1 MRNRNFFLSVL
12 FFFSTILGLSAQD
25 LSYYLPAGTNY
36 NPAIP
41 KPKDVIYHEVGQW
54 HVTHDRLVAYMK
66 ALATAAP
73 ERIKAETMG
82 FTYEGRPQ
90 VLLIITSPENHR
102 NLEKIRLQHLQL
114 SNPATAANTSIDEMP
129 AVVWIGHSIHGNE
142 PSGSNASL
150 LTAYHLAAA
159 QGASIENLL
168 RNTIILFD
176 PSFNPDGLQRFSTW
190 ANQHKS
196 KNLVSDPNSREFN
209 EVWPGGRFNHYWF
222 DLNRDW
228 LPAVHVESQNR
239 LRWFHLWKPNVLTDH
254 HEQGT
259 NATFFFQPGVP
270 SRVNPL
276 TPGKNQELTA
286 ALAKFHARV
295 LDSIGTFYFTK
306 EGYDDFYYGKGSTYP
321 DINGGVGIL
330 FEQASSR
337 GHLQESTNGLLS
349 FPATIR
355 NQFNTA
361 LSTLEG
367 ALVLRKDFLSFQ
379 RDFYK
384 QVPARAAAHPVKA
397 YVVGAKKDQPRIREF
412 ATLLQRHQIKIY
424 GLPADWS
431 DTDFQKGYSFMVP
444 LDQPQHTLI
453 RTIFEK
459 TADYKDS
466 LFYDITSWT
475 LPLAMGLQAKE
486 LTAMPASMGEPIATP
501 QLAELDGATL
511 PNISVSGTTYAL
523 LVEWDNLYAPAALY
537 QLQQRGVMVKVATQP
552 FEIAVGN
559 TVRRF
564 EYGTLL
570 IPAQQSGMSKT
581 DLQNLVNSLIEKYR
595 VVVYPVAT
603 GFSGAG
609 VDLGSAKFVTLEKP
623 TVALLTGSGVNATDA
638 GEVWHLLDQ
647 RMDITAS
654 HIEPISVKRLDLS
667 RYNTIV
673 MVGGNYGDLD
683 KDKIKNWVQ
692 QGGTLVVLEEAI
704 NWAVQSGIS
713 TASFKKV
720 KSATDSTQFRAY
732 ETRDE
737 VAGAQQVRGA
747 ILGATYDP
755 SHPLAFGYHQKE
767 VSLFKANRIYM
778 EKSKSPYQTPFVYG
792 KQPMQSGWMSK
803 ENREAAS
810 GSAAVTV
817 SSLGSGRVIN
827 IADNPNFR
835 AYWLGGSKLFL
846 NALFFGQVIDL
857 GGGRSWE

>member
-1 MRNRNFFLSVL
+1 MRYKKILFSAL
-12 FFFSTILGLSAQD
+12 FFFGALTCVLAQE
-25 LSYYLPAGTNY
+25 LSYYLPTGYNY

-41 KPKDVIYHEVGQW
+41 KPKDVIFHEVGQW
-54 HVTHDRLVAYMK
+54 HVTHDRLVTYMK
-66 ALATAAP
+66 ALAVAAP
-73 ERIKAETMG
+73 DRIKLETMG
-82 FTYEGRPQ
+82 YTYEGRPQ

-114 SNPATAANTSIDEMP
+114 SDPVAATNVAIDDMP
-129 AVVWIGHSIHGNE
+129 SVVWIGHSIHGNE

-159 QGASIENLL
+159 SGASIDRLL
-168 RNTIILFD
+168 ANTVILFD

-239 LRWFHLWKPNVLTDH
+239 LRWFQAWKPNLLTDH

-276 TPGKNQELTA
+276 TPAKNQELTA
-286 ALAKFHARV
+286 ALAQFHAHV

-321 DINGGVGIL
+321 DINGAVGIL

-361 LSTLEG
+361 LSTLQG
-367 ALVLRKDFLSFQ
+367 ALALRKDLLGYQ

-384 QVPARAAAHPVKA
+384 QAPARAAAHPVKA
-397 YVVGAKKDQPRIREF
+397 YVVGAKNDQLRIREF
-412 ATLLQRHQIKIY
+412 ATLLNRHQIKMY
-424 GLPADWS
+424 ALPAS
-431 DTDFQKGYSFMVP
+431 LANGDFQDRYAFVVP

-453 RTIFEK
+453 RTIFER
-459 TADYKDS
+459 TSEYKDS

-475 LPLAMGLQAKE
+475 LPLAMGLQTKE
-486 LTAMPASMGEPIATP
+486 LTTLPASLGS
-501 QLAELDGATL
+501 QLKLDEKTL
-511 PNISVSGTTYAL
+511 LDDAVIDDLSIGSTTYAL
-523 LVEWDNLYAPAALY
+523 LMEWDNLYAPAALY
-537 QLQQRGVMVKVATQP
+537 QLLQKGVMVKVATQP
-552 FEIAVGN
+552 FDITVGD
-559 TVRRF
+559 TSRHF

-570 IPAQQSGMSKT
+570 IPIQQSGWTRSALEELLNKLLASYHT
-581 DLQNLVNSLIEKYR
+581 PIHQLT
-595 VVVYPVAT
+595 T
-603 GFSGAG
+603 GFSTSG
-609 VDLGSAKFVTLEKP
+609 VDLGSSKFVTLAKP
-623 TVALLTGSGVNATDA
+623 QVALLTGAGVNATDA

-647 RMDITAS
+647 RMDIPAS
-654 HIEPISVKRLDLS
+654 HVEPSSVKRIDLD
-667 RYNTIV
+667 RYNSII
-673 MVGGNYGDLD
+673 MVGGNYSELD
-683 KDKIKNWVQ
+683 KEKIKTWVQ
-692 QGGTLVVLEEAI
+692 QGGTLIVLEEAI
-704 NWAVQSGIS
+704 SWAVQSGIS
-713 TASFKKV
+713 NATFKRV

-732 ETRDE
+732 DTRDE

-755 SHPLAFGYHQKE
+755 SHPLAFGYRQNE
-767 VSLFKANRIYM
+767 VSLFKANRIFM
-778 EKSKSPYQTPFVYG
+778 EKSKNPYQTPFVYG

-803 ENREAAS
+803 ENREAAA

-846 NALFFGQVIDL
+846 NAIFFGQVIDL
-857 GGGRSWE
+857 GGGRNWE

>member
-1 MRNRNFFLSVL
+1 MRYKKILFSAL
-12 FFFSTILGLSAQD
+12 FFFGALTCVLAQE
-25 LSYYLPAGTNY
+25 LSYYLPTGYNY

-41 KPKDVIYHEVGQW
+41 KPKDVIFHEVGQW
-54 HVTHDRLVAYMK
+54 HVTHDRLVTYMK
-66 ALATAAP
+66 ALAVAAP
-73 ERIKAETMG
+73 DRIKLETMG
-82 FTYEGRPQ
+82 YTYEGRPQ

-114 SNPATAANTSIDEMP
+114 SDPVAATNVAIDDMP
-129 AVVWIGHSIHGNE
+129 SVVWIGHSIHGNE

-159 QGASIENLL
+159 SGASIDRLL
-168 RNTIILFD
+168 ANTVILFD

-239 LRWFHLWKPNVLTDH
+239 LRWFQAWKPNLLTDH

-276 TPGKNQELTA
+276 TPAKNQELTA
-286 ALAKFHARV
+286 ALAQFHAHV

-321 DINGGVGIL
+321 DINGAVGIL

-361 LSTLEG
+361 LSTLQG
-367 ALVLRKDFLSFQ
+367 ALALRKDLLGYQ

-384 QVPARAAAHPVKA
+384 QAPARAAAHPVKA
-397 YVVGAKKDQPRIREF
+397 YVVGAKNDQLRIREF
-412 ATLLQRHQIKIY
+412 ATLLNRHQIKMY
-424 GLPADWS
+424 ALPAS
-431 DTDFQKGYSFMVP
+431 LANGDFQDRYAFVVP

-453 RTIFEK
+453 RTIFER
-459 TADYKDS
+459 TSEYKDS

-475 LPLAMGLQAKE
+475 LPLAMGLQTKE
-486 LTAMPASMGEPIATP
+486 LTTLPASLGS
-501 QLAELDGATL
+501 QLKLDEKTL
-511 PNISVSGTTYAL
+511 LDDAVIDDLFIGSTTYAL
-523 LVEWDNLYAPAALY
+523 LMEWDNLYAPAALY
-537 QLQQRGVMVKVATQP
+537 QLLQKGVMVKVATQP
-552 FEIAVGN
+552 FDIAVGA
-559 TVRRF
+559 TSRHF

-570 IPAQQSGMSKT
+570 IPIQQSGWTRSALEELLNKLLASYHT
-581 DLQNLVNSLIEKYR
+581 PIHQLT
-595 VVVYPVAT
+595 T
-603 GFSGAG
+603 GFSTSG
-609 VDLGSAKFVTLEKP
+609 VDLGSSKFVTLAKP
-623 TVALLTGSGVNATDA
+623 QVALLTGAGVNATDA

-647 RMDITAS
+647 RMDIPAS
-654 HIEPISVKRLDLS
+654 HVEPSSVKRIDLD
-667 RYNTIV
+667 RYNSII
-673 MVGGNYGDLD
+673 MVGGNYSELD
-683 KDKIKNWVQ
+683 KEKIKTWVQ
-692 QGGTLVVLEEAI
+692 QGGTLIVLEEAI
-704 NWAVQSGIS
+704 SWAVQSGIS
-713 TASFKKV
+713 NATFKRV

-732 ETRDE
+732 DTRDE

-755 SHPLAFGYHQKE
+755 SHPLAFGYRQNE
-767 VSLFKANRIYM
+767 VSLFKANRIFM
-778 EKSKSPYQTPFVYG
+778 EKSKNPYQTPFVYG

-803 ENREAAS
+803 ENREAAA

-846 NALFFGQVIDL
+846 NAIFFGQVIDL
-857 GGGRSWE
+857 GGGRNWE

>member
-1 MRNRNFFLSVL
+1 MRYKKILFSAL
-12 FFFSTILGLSAQD
+12 FFFGALTCVLAQE
-25 LSYYLPAGTNY
+25 LSYYLPTGYNY

-41 KPKDVIYHEVGQW
+41 KPKDVIFHEVGQW
-54 HVTHDRLVAYMK
+54 HVTHDRLVTYMK
-66 ALATAAP
+66 ALAVAAP
-73 ERIKAETMG
+73 DRIKLETMG
-82 FTYEGRPQ
+82 YTYEGRPQ

-114 SNPATAANTSIDEMP
+114 SDPVAATNVAIDDMP
-129 AVVWIGHSIHGNE
+129 SVVWIGHSIHGNE

-159 QGASIENLL
+159 SGASIDRLL
-168 RNTIILFD
+168 ANTVILFD

-239 LRWFHLWKPNVLTDH
+239 LRWFQAWKPNLLTDH

-276 TPGKNQELTA
+276 TPAKNQELTA
-286 ALAKFHARV
+286 ALAQFHAHV

-321 DINGGVGIL
+321 DINGAVGIL

-361 LSTLEG
+361 LSTLQG
-367 ALVLRKDFLSFQ
+367 ALALRKDLLGYQ

-384 QVPARAAAHPVKA
+384 QAPARAAAHPVKA
-397 YVVGAKKDQPRIREF
+397 YVVGAKNDQLRIREF
-412 ATLLQRHQIKIY
+412 ATLLNRHQIKMY
-424 GLPADWS
+424 ALPAS
-431 DTDFQKGYSFMVP
+431 LANGDFQDRYAFVVP

-453 RTIFEK
+453 RTIFER
-459 TADYKDS
+459 TSEYKDS

-475 LPLAMGLQAKE
+475 LPLAMGLQTKE
-486 LTAMPASMGEPIATP
+486 LTTLPASLGS
-501 QLAELDGATL
+501 QLKLDEKTL
-511 PNISVSGTTYAL
+511 LDDAVIDDLSIGSTTYAL
-523 LVEWDNLYAPAALY
+523 LMEWDNLYAPAALY
-537 QLQQRGVMVKVATQP
+537 QLLQKGVMVKVATQP
-552 FEIAVGN
+552 FDITVGD
-559 TVRRF
+559 TSRHF

-570 IPAQQSGMSKT
+570 IPIQQSGWTRSALEELLNKLLASYHT
-581 DLQNLVNSLIEKYR
+581 PIHQLT
-595 VVVYPVAT
+595 T
-603 GFSGAG
+603 GFSTSG
-609 VDLGSAKFVTLEKP
+609 VDLGSSKFVTLAKP
-623 TVALLTGSGVNATDA
+623 QVALLTGAGVNATDA

-647 RMDITAS
+647 RMDIPAS
-654 HIEPISVKRLDLS
+654 HVEPSSVKRIDLD
-667 RYNTIV
+667 RYNAII
-673 MVGGNYGDLD
+673 MVGGNYSELD
-683 KDKIKNWVQ
+683 KEKIKTWVQ
-692 QGGTLVVLEEAI
+692 QGGTLIVLEEAI

-713 TASFKKV
+713 NATFKRV

-732 ETRDE
+732 DTRDE

-755 SHPLAFGYHQKE
+755 SHPLAFGYRQNE
-767 VSLFKANRIYM
+767 VSLFKANRIFM
-778 EKSKSPYQTPFVYG
+778 EKSKNPYQTPFVYG

-803 ENREAAS
+803 ENREAAA

-846 NALFFGQVIDL
+846 NAIFFGQVIDL
-857 GGGRSWE
+857 GGGRNWE

>member
-1 MRNRNFFLSVL
+1 MRYKKILFSTLL
-12 FFFSTILGLSAQD
+12 FFCALGGAFAQP
-25 LSYYLPAGTNY
+25 LSYYLPSGYTY
-36 NPAIP
+36 RSTVP
-41 KPKDVIYHEVGQW
+41 KPDEVIHHHVGAW
-54 HVTHDRLVAYMK
+54 HVTHDRLVNYMQ
-66 ALATAAP
+66 ALAAAAP
-73 ERIKAETMG
+73 DRIKLEVMG
-82 FTYEGRPQ
+82 YTYENRPQ
-90 VLLIITSPENHR
+90 VLLIITSPDNHR

-114 SNPATAANTSIDEMP
+114 SNPATAATTPIEDMP

-150 LTAYHLAAA
+150 LTAYHLAAG
-159 QGASIENLL
+159 QGPQIDQLL
-168 RNTIILFD
+168 KNTVILFD

-196 KNLVSDPNSREFN
+196 KNLVADPNSREFN

-239 LRWFHLWKPNVLTDH
+239 LRWFHGWKPNLLTDH

-276 TPGKNQELTA
+276 TPAKNQELTA
-286 ALAKFHARV
+286 AMAKFHARV

-337 GHLQESTNGLLS
+337 GHLQESSNGLLS
-349 FPATIR
+349 FPTTIR

-367 ALVLRKDFLSFQ
+367 ALALRKDLLNYQ
-379 RDFYK
+379 REFYM
-384 QVPARAAAHPVKA
+384 QAPARAAAHPIKA
-397 YVVGAKKDQPRIREF
+397 YVVGASKDQRLIQEF
-412 ATLLQRHQIKIY
+412 ATLLNRHQIKMY
-424 GLPADWS
+424 TLPTNLAGA
-431 DTDFQKGYSFMVP
+431 DFQQGHAFVVP
-444 LDQPQHTLI
+444 LDQPQHSLI
-453 RTIFEK
+453 RTIFERM
-459 TADYKDS
+459 TEYKDS

-475 LPLAMGLQAKE
+475 LPLAMGLQTKE
-486 LTAMPASMGEPIATP
+486 LTALPASLEP
-501 QLAELDGATL
+501 LDLSVGLSGAVMADL
-511 PNISVSGTTYAL
+511 KASPSTYAFL
-523 LVEWDNLYAPAALY
+523 MEWDNLYAPAALY
-537 QLQQRGVMVKVATQP
+537 QLQQRGIMVKVATQP
-552 FEIAVGN
+552 FEISVSGSN
-559 TVRRF
+559 RQF
-564 EYGTLL
+564 GYGTLL
-570 IPAQQSGMSKT
+570 IPALQTGLSK
-581 DLQNLVNSLIEKYR
+581 DQLVTELNNQ
-595 VVVYPVAT
+595 VYVYGVKISPVQT

-623 TVALLTGSGVNATDA
+623 QVALLAGAGVNATDA

-647 RMDITAS
+647 RMNIPAS
-654 HIEPISVKRLDLS
+654 HVEPVSIKRINLD
-667 RYNTIV
+667 RYNTII
-673 MVGGNYGDLD
+673 MVGGNYSELD
-683 KDKIKNWVQ
+683 KDKMKNWVQ
-692 QGGTLVVLEEAI
+692 QGGNLIVLEEAI

-713 TASFKKV
+713 NATFKKV

-767 VSLFKANRIYM
+767 VSLFKANRIFM
-778 EKSKSPYQTPFVYG
+778 EKSKNPYQTPFVYG
-792 KQPMQSGWMSK
+792 KQPLQSGWMSK
-803 ENREAAS
+803 ENREAAA
-810 GSAAVTV
+810 GSAAVTI

-846 NALFFGQVIDL
+846 NALFFGQVIDV
-857 GGGRSWE
+857 GGARNWE

>member
-1 MRNRNFFLSVL
+1 MRYKKILFSAL
-12 FFFSTILGLSAQD
+12 FFFGALTCVLAQE
-25 LSYYLPAGTNY
+25 LSYYLPTGYNY

-41 KPKDVIYHEVGQW
+41 KPKDVIFHEVGQW
-54 HVTHDRLVAYMK
+54 HVTHDRLVTYMK
-66 ALATAAP
+66 ALAVAAP
-73 ERIKAETMG
+73 DRIKLETMG
-82 FTYEGRPQ
+82 YTYEGRPQ

-114 SNPATAANTSIDEMP
+114 SDPVAATNVAIDDMP
-129 AVVWIGHSIHGNE
+129 SVVWIGHSIHGNE

-159 QGASIENLL
+159 SGASIDRLL
-168 RNTIILFD
+168 ANTVILFD

-239 LRWFHLWKPNVLTDH
+239 LRWFQAWKPNLLTDH

-276 TPGKNQELTA
+276 TPAKNQELTA
-286 ALAKFHARV
+286 ALAQFHAHV

-321 DINGGVGIL
+321 DINGAVGIL

-361 LSTLEG
+361 LSTLQG
-367 ALVLRKDFLSFQ
+367 ALALRKDLLGYQ

-384 QVPARAAAHPVKA
+384 QAPARAAAHPVKA
-397 YVVGAKKDQPRIREF
+397 YVVGAKNDQLRIREF
-412 ATLLQRHQIKIY
+412 ATLLNRHQIKMY
-424 GLPADWS
+424 ALPAS
-431 DTDFQKGYSFMVP
+431 LANGDFQDRYAFVVP

-453 RTIFEK
+453 RTIFER
-459 TADYKDS
+459 TSEFKDS

-475 LPLAMGLQAKE
+475 LPLAMGLQTKE
-486 LTAMPASMGEPIATP
+486 LTTLPASLGS
-501 QLAELDGATL
+501 QLKLDEKTL
-511 PNISVSGTTYAL
+511 LDDAVIDDLSIGSTTYAL
-523 LVEWDNLYAPAALY
+523 LMEWDNLYAPAALY
-537 QLQQRGVMVKVATQP
+537 QLLQKGVMVKVATQP
-552 FEIAVGN
+552 FDITVGD
-559 TVRRF
+559 TSRHF

-570 IPAQQSGMSKT
+570 IPIQQSGWTRSALEELLNKLLASYHT
-581 DLQNLVNSLIEKYR
+581 PIHQLT
-595 VVVYPVAT
+595 T
-603 GFSGAG
+603 GFSTSG
-609 VDLGSAKFVTLEKP
+609 VDLGSSKFVTLAKP
-623 TVALLTGSGVNATDA
+623 QVALLTGAGVNATDA

-647 RMDITAS
+647 RMDIPAS
-654 HIEPISVKRLDLS
+654 HVEPSSVKRIDLD
-667 RYNTIV
+667 RYNSII
-673 MVGGNYGDLD
+673 MVGGNYSELD
-683 KDKIKNWVQ
+683 KEKIKTWVQ
-692 QGGTLVVLEEAI
+692 QGGTLIVLEEAI
-704 NWAVQSGIS
+704 SWAVQSGIS
-713 TASFKKV
+713 NATFKRV

-732 ETRDE
+732 DTRDE

-755 SHPLAFGYHQKE
+755 SHPLAFGYRQNE
-767 VSLFKANRIYM
+767 VSLFKANRIFM
-778 EKSKSPYQTPFVYG
+778 EKSKNPYQTPFVYG

-803 ENREAAS
+803 ENREAAA

-846 NALFFGQVIDL
+846 NAIFFGQVIDL
-857 GGGRSWE
+857 GGGRNWE

>member
-1 MRNRNFFLSVL
+1 MRYKKILFSAL
-12 FFFSTILGLSAQD
+12 FFFGALTCVLAQE
-25 LSYYLPAGTNY
+25 LSYYLPTGSNY

-41 KPKDVIYHEVGQW
+41 KPKDVIFHEVGQW
-54 HVTHDRLVAYMK
+54 HVTHDRLVTYMK
-66 ALATAAP
+66 ALAVAAP
-73 ERIKAETMG
+73 DRIKLETMG
-82 FTYEGRPQ
+82 YTYEGRPQ

-114 SNPATAANTSIDEMP
+114 SDPVAATNVAIDDMP
-129 AVVWIGHSIHGNE
+129 SVVWIGHSIHGNE

-159 QGASIENLL
+159 SGASIDRLL
-168 RNTIILFD
+168 ANTVILFD

-239 LRWFHLWKPNVLTDH
+239 LRWFQAWKPNLLTDH

-276 TPGKNQELTA
+276 TPAKNQELTA
-286 ALAKFHARV
+286 ALAQFHAHV

-321 DINGGVGIL
+321 DINGAVGIL

-361 LSTLEG
+361 LSTLQG
-367 ALVLRKDFLSFQ
+367 ALALRKDLLGYQ

-384 QVPARAAAHPVKA
+384 QAPARAAAHPVKA
-397 YVVGAKKDQPRIREF
+397 YVVGAKNDQLRIREF
-412 ATLLQRHQIKIY
+412 ATLLNRHQIKMY
-424 GLPADWS
+424 ALPAS
-431 DTDFQKGYSFMVP
+431 LANGDFQDRYAFVVP

-453 RTIFEK
+453 RTIFER
-459 TADYKDS
+459 TSEYKDS

-475 LPLAMGLQAKE
+475 LPLAMGLQTKE
-486 LTAMPASMGEPIATP
+486 LTTLPASLGS
-501 QLAELDGATL
+501 QLKLDEKTL
-511 PNISVSGTTYAL
+511 LDDAVIDDLSIGSTTYAL
-523 LVEWDNLYAPAALY
+523 LMEWDNLYAPAALY
-537 QLQQRGVMVKVATQP
+537 QLLQKGVMVKVATQP
-552 FEIAVGN
+552 FDITVGD
-559 TVRRF
+559 TSRHF

-570 IPAQQSGMSKT
+570 IPIQQSGWTRSALEELLNKLLASYHT
-581 DLQNLVNSLIEKYR
+581 PIHQLT
-595 VVVYPVAT
+595 T
-603 GFSGAG
+603 GFSTSG
-609 VDLGSAKFVTLEKP
+609 VDLGSSKFVTLAKP
-623 TVALLTGSGVNATDA
+623 QVALLTGAGVNATDA

-647 RMDITAS
+647 RMDIPAS
-654 HIEPISVKRLDLS
+654 HVEPSSVKRIDLD
-667 RYNTIV
+667 RYNSII
-673 MVGGNYGDLD
+673 MVGGNYSELD
-683 KDKIKNWVQ
+683 KEKIKTWVQ
-692 QGGTLVVLEEAI
+692 QGGTLIVLEEAI
-704 NWAVQSGIS
+704 SWAVQSGIS
-713 TASFKKV
+713 NATFKRV

-732 ETRDE
+732 DTRDE

-755 SHPLAFGYHQKE
+755 SHPLAFGYRQNE
-767 VSLFKANRIYM
+767 VSLFKANRIFM
-778 EKSKSPYQTPFVYG
+778 EKSKNPYQTPFVYG

-803 ENREAAS
+803 ENREAAA

-846 NALFFGQVIDL
+846 NAIFFGQVIDL
-857 GGGRSWE
+857 GGGRNWE

>member
-1 MRNRNFFLSVL
+1 MRYKKILFSAL
-12 FFFSTILGLSAQD
+12 FFFGALTCVLAQE
-25 LSYYLPAGTNY
+25 LSYYLPTGYNY

-41 KPKDVIYHEVGQW
+41 KPKDVIFHEVGQW
-54 HVTHDRLVAYMK
+54 HVTHDRLVTYMK
-66 ALATAAP
+66 ALAVAAP
-73 ERIKAETMG
+73 DRIKLETMG
-82 FTYEGRPQ
+82 YTYEGRPQ

-114 SNPATAANTSIDEMP
+114 SDPVAATNVAIDDMP
-129 AVVWIGHSIHGNE
+129 SVVWIGHSIHGNE

-159 QGASIENLL
+159 SGASIDRLL
-168 RNTIILFD
+168 ANTVILFD

-239 LRWFHLWKPNVLTDH
+239 LRWFQAWKPNLLTDH

-276 TPGKNQELTA
+276 TPAKNQELTA
-286 ALAKFHARV
+286 ALAQFHAHV

-321 DINGGVGIL
+321 DINGAVGIL

-361 LSTLEG
+361 LSTLQG
-367 ALVLRKDFLSFQ
+367 ALALRKDLLGYQ

-384 QVPARAAAHPVKA
+384 QAPARAAAHPVKA
-397 YVVGAKKDQPRIREF
+397 YVVGAKNDQLRIREF
-412 ATLLQRHQIKIY
+412 ATLLNRHQIKMY
-424 GLPADWS
+424 ALPAS
-431 DTDFQKGYSFMVP
+431 LANGDFQDRYAFVVP

-453 RTIFEK
+453 RTIFER
-459 TADYKDS
+459 TSEYKDS

-475 LPLAMGLQAKE
+475 LPLAMGLQTKE
-486 LTAMPASMGEPIATP
+486 LTTLPASLGS
-501 QLAELDGATL
+501 QLKLDEKTL
-511 PNISVSGTTYAL
+511 LDDAVIDDLSIGSTTYAL
-523 LVEWDNLYAPAALY
+523 LMEWDNLYAPAALY
-537 QLQQRGVMVKVATQP
+537 QLLQKGVMVKVATQP
-552 FEIAVGN
+552 FDIAVGA
-559 TVRRF
+559 TSRHF

-570 IPAQQSGMSKT
+570 IPIQQSGWTRSALEELLNKLLASYHT
-581 DLQNLVNSLIEKYR
+581 PIHQLT
-595 VVVYPVAT
+595 T
-603 GFSGAG
+603 GFSTSG
-609 VDLGSAKFVTLEKP
+609 VDLGSSKFVTLAKP
-623 TVALLTGSGVNATDA
+623 QVALLTGAGVNATDA

-647 RMDITAS
+647 RMDIPAS
-654 HIEPISVKRLDLS
+654 HVEPSSVKRIDLD
-667 RYNTIV
+667 RYNAII
-673 MVGGNYGDLD
+673 MVGGNYSELD
-683 KDKIKNWVQ
+683 KEKIKTWVQ
-692 QGGTLVVLEEAI
+692 QGGTLIVLEEAI

-713 TASFKKV
+713 NATFKRV

-732 ETRDE
+732 DTRDE

-755 SHPLAFGYHQKE
+755 SHPLAFGYRQNE
-767 VSLFKANRIYM
+767 VSLFKANRIFM
-778 EKSKSPYQTPFVYG
+778 EKSKNPYQTPFVYG

-803 ENREAAS
+803 ENREAAA

-846 NALFFGQVIDL
+846 NAIFFGQVIDL
-857 GGGRSWE
+857 GGGRNWE

>member
-1 MRNRNFFLSVL
+1 MRYKKILFSAL
-12 FFFSTILGLSAQD
+12 FFFGALTCVLAQE
-25 LSYYLPAGTNY
+25 LSYYLPTGYNY

-41 KPKDVIYHEVGQW
+41 KPKDVIFHEVGQW
-54 HVTHDRLVAYMK
+54 HVTHDRLVTYMK
-66 ALATAAP
+66 ALAVAAP
-73 ERIKAETMG
+73 DRIKLETMG
-82 FTYEGRPQ
+82 YTYEGRPQ

-114 SNPATAANTSIDEMP
+114 SDPVAATNVAIDDMP
-129 AVVWIGHSIHGNE
+129 SVVWIGHSIHGNE

-159 QGASIENLL
+159 SGASIDRLL
-168 RNTIILFD
+168 ANTVILFD

-239 LRWFHLWKPNVLTDH
+239 LRWFQAWKPNLLTDH

-276 TPGKNQELTA
+276 TPAKNQELTA
-286 ALAKFHARV
+286 ALAQFHAHV

-321 DINGGVGIL
+321 DINGAVGIL

-361 LSTLEG
+361 LSTLQG
-367 ALVLRKDFLSFQ
+367 ALALRKDLLGYQ

-384 QVPARAAAHPVKA
+384 QAPARAAAHPVKA
-397 YVVGAKKDQPRIREF
+397 YVVGAKNDQLRIREF
-412 ATLLQRHQIKIY
+412 ATLLNRHQIKMY
-424 GLPADWS
+424 ALPAS
-431 DTDFQKGYSFMVP
+431 LANGDFQDRYAFVVP

-453 RTIFEK
+453 RTIFER
-459 TADYKDS
+459 TSEYKDS

-475 LPLAMGLQAKE
+475 LPLAMGLQTKE
-486 LTAMPASMGEPIATP
+486 LTTLPASLGS
-501 QLAELDGATL
+501 QLKLDEKTL
-511 PNISVSGTTYAL
+511 LDDAVIDDLSIGSTTYAL
-523 LVEWDNLYAPAALY
+523 LMEWDNLYAPAALY
-537 QLQQRGVMVKVATQP
+537 QLLQKGVMVKVATQP
-552 FEIAVGN
+552 FDITVGA
-559 TVRRF
+559 TSRHF

-570 IPAQQSGMSKT
+570 IPIQQSGWTRSALEELLNKLLASYHT
-581 DLQNLVNSLIEKYR
+581 PIHQLT
-595 VVVYPVAT
+595 T
-603 GFSGAG
+603 GFSTSG
-609 VDLGSAKFVTLEKP
+609 VDLGSSKFVTLAKP
-623 TVALLTGSGVNATDA
+623 QVALLTGAGVNATDA

-647 RMDITAS
+647 RMDIPAS
-654 HIEPISVKRLDLS
+654 HVEPSSVKRIDLD
-667 RYNTIV
+667 RYNSII
-673 MVGGNYGDLD
+673 MVGGNYSELD
-683 KDKIKNWVQ
+683 KEKIKTWVQ
-692 QGGTLVVLEEAI
+692 QGGTLIVLEEAI
-704 NWAVQSGIS
+704 SWAVQSGIS
-713 TASFKKV
+713 NATFKRV

-732 ETRDE
+732 DTRDE

-755 SHPLAFGYHQKE
+755 SHPLAFGYRQNE
-767 VSLFKANRIYM
+767 VSLFKANRIFM
-778 EKSKSPYQTPFVYG
+778 EKSKNPYQTPFVYG

-803 ENREAAS
+803 ENREAAA

-846 NALFFGQVIDL
+846 NAIFFGQVIDL
-857 GGGRSWE
+857 GGGRNWE

>member
-1 MRNRNFFLSVL
+1 MRYKKILFSAL
-12 FFFSTILGLSAQD
+12 FFFGALTCVLAQE
-25 LSYYLPAGTNY
+25 LSYYLPTGYNY

-41 KPKDVIYHEVGQW
+41 KPKDVIFHEVGQW
-54 HVTHDRLVAYMK
+54 HVTHDRLVTYMK
-66 ALATAAP
+66 ALAVAAP
-73 ERIKAETMG
+73 DRIKLETMG
-82 FTYEGRPQ
+82 YTYEGRPQ

-114 SNPATAANTSIDEMP
+114 SDPVAATNVAIDDMP
-129 AVVWIGHSIHGNE
+129 SVVWIGHSIHGNE

-159 QGASIENLL
+159 SGASIDRLL
-168 RNTIILFD
+168 ANTVILFD

-239 LRWFHLWKPNVLTDH
+239 LRWFQAWKPNLLTDH

-276 TPGKNQELTA
+276 TPAKNQELTA
-286 ALAKFHARV
+286 ALAQFHAHV

-321 DINGGVGIL
+321 DINGAVGIL

-361 LSTLEG
+361 LSTLQG
-367 ALVLRKDFLSFQ
+367 ALALRKDLLGYQ

-384 QVPARAAAHPVKA
+384 QAPARAAAHPVKA
-397 YVVGAKKDQPRIREF
+397 YVVGAKNDQLRIREF
-412 ATLLQRHQIKIY
+412 ATLLNRHQIKMY
-424 GLPADWS
+424 ALPAS
-431 DTDFQKGYSFMVP
+431 LANGDFQDRYAFVVP

-453 RTIFEK
+453 RTIFER
-459 TADYKDS
+459 TSEYKDS

-475 LPLAMGLQAKE
+475 LPLAMGLQTKE
-486 LTAMPASMGEPIATP
+486 LTTLPASLGS
-501 QLAELDGATL
+501 QLKLDEKTL
-511 PNISVSGTTYAL
+511 LDDAVIDDLSIGSTTYAL
-523 LVEWDNLYAPAALY
+523 LMEWDNLYAPAALY
-537 QLQQRGVMVKVATQP
+537 QLLQKGVMVKVATQP
-552 FEIAVGN
+552 FDIAVGA
-559 TVRRF
+559 TSRHF

-570 IPAQQSGMSKT
+570 IPIQQSGWTRSALEELLNKLLASYHT
-581 DLQNLVNSLIEKYR
+581 PIHQLT
-595 VVVYPVAT
+595 T
-603 GFSGAG
+603 GFSTSG
-609 VDLGSAKFVTLEKP
+609 VDLGSSKFVTLAKP
-623 TVALLTGSGVNATDA
+623 QVALLTGAGVNATDA

-647 RMDITAS
+647 RMDIPAS
-654 HIEPISVKRLDLS
+654 HVEPSSVKRIDLD
-667 RYNTIV
+667 RYNSII
-673 MVGGNYGDLD
+673 MVGGNYSELD
-683 KDKIKNWVQ
+683 KEKIKTWVQ
-692 QGGTLVVLEEAI
+692 QGGTLIVLEEAI
-704 NWAVQSGIS
+704 SWAVQSGIS
-713 TASFKKV
+713 NATFKRV

-732 ETRDE
+732 DTRDE

-755 SHPLAFGYHQKE
+755 SHPLAFGYRQNE
-767 VSLFKANRIYM
+767 VSLFKANRIFM
-778 EKSKSPYQTPFVYG
+778 EKSKNPYQTPFVYG

-803 ENREAAS
+803 ENREAAA

-846 NALFFGQVIDL
+846 NAIFFGQVIDL
-857 GGGRSWE
+857 GGGRNWE

>member
-1 MRNRNFFLSVL
+1 MRYKKILFSAL
-12 FFFSTILGLSAQD
+12 FFFGALTCVLAQE
-25 LSYYLPAGTNY
+25 LSYYLPTGYNY

-41 KPKDVIYHEVGQW
+41 KPKDVIFHEVGQW
-54 HVTHDRLVAYMK
+54 HVTHDRLVTYMK
-66 ALATAAP
+66 ALAVAAP
-73 ERIKAETMG
+73 DRIKLETMG
-82 FTYEGRPQ
+82 YTYEGRPQ

-114 SNPATAANTSIDEMP
+114 SDPVAATNVAIDDMP
-129 AVVWIGHSIHGNE
+129 SVVWIGHSIHGNE

-159 QGASIENLL
+159 SGASIDRLL
-168 RNTIILFD
+168 ANTVILFD

-239 LRWFHLWKPNVLTDH
+239 LRWFQAWKPNLLTDH

-276 TPGKNQELTA
+276 TPAKNQELTA
-286 ALAKFHARV
+286 ALAQFHAHV

-321 DINGGVGIL
+321 DINGAVGIL

-361 LSTLEG
+361 LSTLQG
-367 ALVLRKDFLSFQ
+367 ALALRKDLLGYQ

-384 QVPARAAAHPVKA
+384 QAPARAAAHPVKA
-397 YVVGAKKDQPRIREF
+397 YVVGAKNDQLRIREF
-412 ATLLQRHQIKIY
+412 ATLLNRHQIKMY
-424 GLPADWS
+424 ALPAS
-431 DTDFQKGYSFMVP
+431 LANGDFQDRYAFVVP

-453 RTIFEK
+453 RTIFER
-459 TADYKDS
+459 TSEYKDS

-475 LPLAMGLQAKE
+475 LPLAMGLQTKE
-486 LTAMPASMGEPIATP
+486 LTTLPASLGS
-501 QLAELDGATL
+501 QLKLDEKTL
-511 PNISVSGTTYAL
+511 LDDAVIDDLSIGSTTYAL
-523 LVEWDNLYAPAALY
+523 LMEWDNLYAPAALY
-537 QLQQRGVMVKVATQP
+537 QLLQKGVMVKVATQP
-552 FEIAVGN
+552 FDIAVGA
-559 TVRRF
+559 TSRHF

-570 IPAQQSGMSKT
+570 IPIQQSGWTRSALEELLNKLLASYHT
-581 DLQNLVNSLIEKYR
+581 PIHQLT
-595 VVVYPVAT
+595 T
-603 GFSGAG
+603 GFSTSG
-609 VDLGSAKFVTLEKP
+609 VDLGSSKFVTLAKP
-623 TVALLTGSGVNATDA
+623 QVALLTGAGVNATDA

-647 RMDITAS
+647 RMDIPAS
-654 HIEPISVKRLDLS
+654 HVEPSSVKRIDLD
-667 RYNTIV
+667 RYNSII
-673 MVGGNYGDLD
+673 MVGGNYSELD
-683 KDKIKNWVQ
+683 KEKIKTWVQ
-692 QGGTLVVLEEAI
+692 QGGTLIVLEEAI

-713 TASFKKV
+713 NATFKRV

-732 ETRDE
+732 DTRDE

-755 SHPLAFGYHQKE
+755 SHPLAFGYRQNE
-767 VSLFKANRIYM
+767 VSLFKANRIFM
-778 EKSKSPYQTPFVYG
+778 EKSKNPYQTPFVYG

-803 ENREAAS
+803 ENREAAA

-846 NALFFGQVIDL
+846 NAIFFGQVIDL
-857 GGGRSWE
+857 GGGRNWE

>member
-1 MRNRNFFLSVL
+1 MRITNYFLSVL
-12 FFFSTILGLSAQD
+12 FFVSASFGLSAQE
-25 LSYYLPAGTNY
+25 LSYYLPTGYNY

-41 KPKDVIYHEVGQW
+41 KPKDVIYHNVGQW
-54 HVTHDRLVAYMK
+54 HITHDRLVAYMK
-66 ALATAAP
+66 ALAAAAP
-73 ERIKAETMG
+73 DRIKAETMG

-90 VLLIITSPENHR
+90 LLLIITSPENHR

-114 SNPATAANTSIDEMP
+114 SDPATAAGTAIDQMP

-159 QGASIENLL
+159 QGAAIENLL
-168 RNTIILFD
+168 SNTIILFD

-196 KNLVSDPNSREFN
+196 KNLVADPNSREFN

-286 ALAKFHARV
+286 ALAKYHARV

-367 ALVLRKDFLSFQ
+367 ALALRKDFLSFQ

-431 DTDFQKGYSFMVP
+431 DADFQKGYSFMVP

-486 LTAMPASMGEPIATP
+486 LTTMPASMGEPMATSA
-501 QLAELDGATL
+501 LAELNGAVT
-511 PNISVSGTTYAL
+511 PNLSVGATTYAL

-552 FEIAVGN
+552 FEIAVESAA
-559 TVRRF
+559 RRF

-570 IPAQQSGMSKT
+570 IPALQSGMSKAE
-581 DLQNLVNSLIEKYR
+581 LQQLLNTLIEKYR
-595 VVVYPVAT
+595 IVVYPVAT
-603 GFSGAG
+603 GLSGAG

-623 TVALLTGSGVNATDA
+623 NVALLTGSGVNATDA

-654 HIEPISVKRLDLS
+654 HIEPSSVKRIDLS
-667 RYNTIV
+667 RYNAIV

-683 KDKIKNWVQ
+683 KDKLKNWVQ

-704 NWAVQSGIS
+704 NWAVQNGIS
-713 TASFKKV
+713 TASFKRV
-720 KSATDSTQFRAY
+720 KSATDSTQFRPY

-755 SHPLAFGYHQKE
+755 SHPLAFGYRQKE

-778 EKSKSPYQTPFVYG
+778 EKSKNPYQTPFVYG

-817 SSLGSGRVIN
+817 SSLGNGRVIN

-857 GGGRSWE
+857 GGGRNWE

>member
-1 MRNRNFFLSVL
+1 MRYKKILFSAL
-12 FFFSTILGLSAQD
+12 FFFGALTCVLAQE
-25 LSYYLPAGTNY
+25 LSYYLPTGYNY

-41 KPKDVIYHEVGQW
+41 KPKDVIFHEVGQW
-54 HVTHDRLVAYMK
+54 HVTHDRLVTYMK
-66 ALATAAP
+66 ALAVAAP
-73 ERIKAETMG
+73 DRIKLETMG
-82 FTYEGRPQ
+82 YTYEGRPQ

-114 SNPATAANTSIDEMP
+114 SDPVAATNVAIDDMP
-129 AVVWIGHSIHGNE
+129 SVVWIGHSIHGNE

-159 QGASIENLL
+159 SGASIDRLL
-168 RNTIILFD
+168 ANTVILFD

-239 LRWFHLWKPNVLTDH
+239 LRWFQAWKPNLLTDH

-276 TPGKNQELTA
+276 TPAKNQELTA
-286 ALAKFHARV
+286 ALAQFHAHV

-321 DINGGVGIL
+321 DINGAVGIL

-361 LSTLEG
+361 LSTLQG
-367 ALVLRKDFLSFQ
+367 ALALRKDLLGYQ

-384 QVPARAAAHPVKA
+384 QAPARAAAHPVKA
-397 YVVGAKKDQPRIREF
+397 YVVGAKNDQLRIREF
-412 ATLLQRHQIKIY
+412 ATLLNRHQIKMY
-424 GLPADWS
+424 ALPAS
-431 DTDFQKGYSFMVP
+431 LANGDFQDRYAFVVP

-453 RTIFEK
+453 RTIFER
-459 TADYKDS
+459 TSEFKDS

-475 LPLAMGLQAKE
+475 LPLAMGLQTKE
-486 LTAMPASMGEPIATP
+486 LTTLPASLGS
-501 QLAELDGATL
+501 QLKLDEKTL
-511 PNISVSGTTYAL
+511 LDDAVIDDLFIGSTTYAL
-523 LVEWDNLYAPAALY
+523 LMEWDNLYAPAALY
-537 QLQQRGVMVKVATQP
+537 QLLQKGVMVKVATQP
-552 FEIAVGN
+552 FDITVGD
-559 TVRRF
+559 TSRHF

-570 IPAQQSGMSKT
+570 IPIQQSGWTRSALEELLNKLLASYHT
-581 DLQNLVNSLIEKYR
+581 PIHQLT
-595 VVVYPVAT
+595 T
-603 GFSGAG
+603 GFSTSG
-609 VDLGSAKFVTLEKP
+609 VDLGSSKFVTLAKP
-623 TVALLTGSGVNATDA
+623 QVALLTGAGVNATDA

-647 RMDITAS
+647 RMDIPAS
-654 HIEPISVKRLDLS
+654 HVEPSSVKRIDLD
-667 RYNTIV
+667 RYNSII
-673 MVGGNYGDLD
+673 MVGGNYSELD
-683 KDKIKNWVQ
+683 KEKIKTWVQ
-692 QGGTLVVLEEAI
+692 QGGTLIVLEEAI
-704 NWAVQSGIS
+704 SWAVQSGIS
-713 TASFKKV
+713 NATFKRV

-732 ETRDE
+732 DTRDE

-755 SHPLAFGYHQKE
+755 SHPLAFGYRQNE
-767 VSLFKANRIYM
+767 VSLFKANRIFM
-778 EKSKSPYQTPFVYG
+778 EKSKNPYQTPFVYG

-803 ENREAAS
+803 ENREAAA

-846 NALFFGQVIDL
+846 NAIFFGQVIDL
-857 GGGRSWE
+857 GGGRNWE

>member
-12 FFFSTILGLSAQD
+12 FFFGTSLGLSAQD
-25 LSYYLPAGTNY
+25 LSYYLPTGTNY

-54 HVTHDRLVAYMK
+54 HVTHDRLAAYMK

-90 VLLIITSPENHR
+90 LLLIITSPENHR

-114 SNPATAANTSIDEMP
+114 SNLATAANTSIDEMP

-168 RNTIILFD
+168 KNTIILFD

-295 LDSIGTFYFTK
+295 LDSVGTFYFTK

-367 ALVLRKDFLSFQ
+367 ALALRKDFLSFQ

-431 DTDFQKGYSFMVP
+431 DADFQKGYSFMVP
-444 LDQPQHTLI
+444 LDQSQHTLI

-486 LTAMPASMGEPIATP
+486 LTAMPVSMGEPITTS
-501 QLAELDGATL
+501 QLAELDGATS
-511 PNISVSGTTYAL
+511 PNLSVTGTTYAL

-552 FEIAVGN
+552 FEIAVGSA
-559 TVRRF
+559 VRRF

-581 DLQNLVNSLIEKYR
+581 GLQNLVNSLIEKYR
-595 VVVYPVAT
+595 IVVYPVAT
-603 GFSGAG
+603 GFSGVG

-654 HIEPISVKRLDLS
+654 HIEPIAVKRIDLS

-683 KDKIKNWVQ
+683 KDKIKNWIQ

-720 KSATDSTQFRAY
+720 KSATDSTQFRPY

-817 SSLGSGRVIN
+817 SSLGNGRVIN

-857 GGGRSWE
+857 GGGRNWE

>member
-1 MRNRNFFLSVL
+1 MRYKKILFSAL
-12 FFFSTILGLSAQD
+12 FFFGALTCVLAQE
-25 LSYYLPAGTNY
+25 LSYYLPTGYNY

-41 KPKDVIYHEVGQW
+41 KPKDVIFHEVGQW
-54 HVTHDRLVAYMK
+54 HVTHDRLVTYMK
-66 ALATAAP
+66 ALAVAAP
-73 ERIKAETMG
+73 DRIKLETMG
-82 FTYEGRPQ
+82 YTYEGRPQ

-114 SNPATAANTSIDEMP
+114 SDPVAATNVAIDDMP
-129 AVVWIGHSIHGNE
+129 SVVWIGHSIHGNE

-159 QGASIENLL
+159 SGASIDRLL
-168 RNTIILFD
+168 ANTVILFD

-239 LRWFHLWKPNVLTDH
+239 LRWFQAWKPNLLTDH

-276 TPGKNQELTA
+276 TPAKNQELTA
-286 ALAKFHARV
+286 ALAQFHAHV

-321 DINGGVGIL
+321 DINGAVGIL

-361 LSTLEG
+361 LSTLQG
-367 ALVLRKDFLSFQ
+367 ALALRKDLLGYQ

-384 QVPARAAAHPVKA
+384 QAPARAAAHPVKA
-397 YVVGAKKDQPRIREF
+397 YVVGAKNDQLRIREF
-412 ATLLQRHQIKIY
+412 ATLLNRHQIKMY
-424 GLPADWS
+424 ALPAS
-431 DTDFQKGYSFMVP
+431 LANGDFQDRYAFVVP

-453 RTIFEK
+453 RTIFER
-459 TADYKDS
+459 TSEFKDS

-475 LPLAMGLQAKE
+475 LPLAMGLQTKE
-486 LTAMPASMGEPIATP
+486 LTTLPASLGS
-501 QLAELDGATL
+501 QLKLDEKTL
-511 PNISVSGTTYAL
+511 LDDAVIDDLSIGSTTYAL
-523 LVEWDNLYAPAALY
+523 LMEWDNLYAPAALY
-537 QLQQRGVMVKVATQP
+537 QLLQKGVMVKVATQP
-552 FEIAVGN
+552 FDITVGD
-559 TVRRF
+559 TSRHF

-570 IPAQQSGMSKT
+570 IPIQQSGWTRSALEELLNKLLASYHT
-581 DLQNLVNSLIEKYR
+581 PIHQLT
-595 VVVYPVAT
+595 T
-603 GFSGAG
+603 GFSTSG
-609 VDLGSAKFVTLEKP
+609 VDLGSSKFVTLAKP
-623 TVALLTGSGVNATDA
+623 QVALLTGAGVNATDA

-647 RMDITAS
+647 RMDIPAS
-654 HIEPISVKRLDLS
+654 HVEPSSVKRIDLD
-667 RYNTIV
+667 RYNAII
-673 MVGGNYGDLD
+673 MVGGNYSELD
-683 KDKIKNWVQ
+683 KEKIKTWVQ
-692 QGGTLVVLEEAI
+692 QGGTLIVLEEAI

-713 TASFKKV
+713 NATFKRV

-732 ETRDE
+732 DTRDE

-755 SHPLAFGYHQKE
+755 SHPLAFGYRQNE
-767 VSLFKANRIYM
+767 VSLFKANRIFM
-778 EKSKSPYQTPFVYG
+778 EKSKNPYQTPFVYG

-803 ENREAAS
+803 ENREAAA

-846 NALFFGQVIDL
+846 NAIFFGQVIDL
-857 GGGRSWE
+857 GGGRNWE